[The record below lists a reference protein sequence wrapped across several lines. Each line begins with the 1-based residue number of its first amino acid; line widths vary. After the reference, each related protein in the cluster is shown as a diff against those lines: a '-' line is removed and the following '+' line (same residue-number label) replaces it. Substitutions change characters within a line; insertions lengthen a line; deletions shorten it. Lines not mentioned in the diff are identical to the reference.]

1 MKLQSR
7 FFEKMKTLFGN
18 DANSHYFP
26 VDPLESLH
34 LLLFSEKWKKT
45 ETSKRPD
52 KINIVRRDMFVT
64 NRILQVD
71 CLNDNAIKQM
81 GYYITSPN
89 TPDLLSKIL
98 EETDMDIIIKSK
110 IYDDTIDKYCNDRI
124 MLTREKC
131 ITHIKNDKQELISN
145 IGYFLLQN
153 GFDNYTT
160 LLGKDNKHLFIHIT
174 KEFLNRAIEIQ
185 KDKINFQINNLVSEI
200 NNLHMKNIGGQ
211 QDKFEIER
219 NNKIIK
225 ENELKIE
232 NLFNDDNLFQTDI
245 ALIRFINKKWG
256 NGKCSFENLYKYMGG
271 DSGKKYNRIKYN
283 RKKYNMK
290 KYNRKRTIKKSKRKT
305 TNKRTTNKRKTNRKK
320 TN

>member
-18 DANSHYFP
+18 DAKSHYFP

-45 ETSKRPD
+45 ETSKHPD
-52 KINIVRRDMFVT
+52 KINIVRRDMFIT

-89 TPDLLSKIL
+89 TSDLLSKIL
-98 EETDMDIIIKSK
+98 KETDMDMIIKSK
-110 IYDDTIDKYCNDRI
+110 IYEDTINKYCNDRI

-131 ITHIKNDKQELISN
+131 IKHIENDKEVLISN
-145 IGYFLLQN
+145 IEDFLLQN

-160 LLGKDNKHLFIHIT
+160 LVGKDNKHLFIHIT
-174 KEFLNRAIEIQ
+174 KEFLNRAIEKQ
-185 KDKINFQINNLVSEI
+185 KDNINLQINNLVSEI

-232 NLFNDDNLFQTDI
+232 HLFYDDNLFQTDI

-256 NGKCSFENLYKYMGG
+256 TGKCDFEKLYRYMQGG
-271 DSGKKYNRIKYN
+271 NSRKKYNRE
-283 RKKYNMK
+283 
-290 KYNRKRTIKKSKRKT
+290 KYNRKRTIKKSKRKKTNKRT
-305 TNKRTTNKRKTNRKK
+305 TNKRTTNKRKMNRKK